1 MTTDRERRA
10 NRANAKSSTG
20 PKTASGKAR
29 SAQNALRHGLNV
41 SILSDPALAPLAE
54 AMARR
59 IVGHD
64 ADAEALERARRVA
77 EAQVDINRVR
87 GARRRLITGLLTDP
101 KYQSLRVLRQQ
112 LRLMKTIDRV
122 ERIRGAPFEIEE
134 IEEMID
140 LEPLEGDAKLAAVV
154 EDKSSELAAL
164 DRYERRALSRR
175 KAAIRNFDAARTLA
189 VMRRPYDASRDLRK
203 RPSRSDRIK

>member
-1 MTTDRERRA
+1 LTTDRERRA

-41 SILSDPALAPLAE
+41 STWSVPALAPLAE
-54 AMARR
+54 ATARR
-59 IVGHD
+59 IAGLD
-64 ADAEALERARRVA
+64 ADAEALERARRIA

-101 KYQSLRVLRQQ
+101 KYQPQQALRQQ
-112 LRLMKTIDRV
+112 LRV
-122 ERIRGAPFEIEE
+122 ERTRGAPIEIDEIEE
-134 IEEMID
+134 I
-140 LEPLEGDAKLAAVV
+140 EPLEGDAKLVAVV
-154 EDKSSELAAL
+154 EDKSSELATL

-189 VMRRPYDASRDLRK
+189 ITQRPYEA
-203 RPSRSDRIK
+203 

>member
-41 SILSDPALAPLAE
+41 STLSDPALAPLAE
-54 AMARR
+54 AMARS
-59 IVGHD
+59 IAGHD
-64 ADAEALERARRVA
+64 ADAEALDRARRIA

-87 GARRRLITGLLTDP
+87 GSRRRLITRLLTDP
-101 KYQSLRVLRQQ
+101 KYQPLQALKQQ

-122 ERIRGAPFEIEE
+122 ERTRGEPFEIDE
-134 IEEMID
+134 IEEMVY
-140 LEPLEGDAKLAAVV
+140 LETLEGDAKLAAVV

-189 VMRRPYDASRDLRK
+189 ITKRPYEA
-203 RPSRSDRIK
+203 

>member
-1 MTTDRERRA
+1 MTTDRQRRA
-10 NRANAKSSTG
+10 NRANSKSSTG
-20 PKTASGKAR
+20 PKTAPGKAR

-41 SILSDPALAPLAE
+41 STLSDPALAPLAE

-59 IVGHD
+59 IAGHD
-64 ADAEALERARRVA
+64 ADAEALEHARRIA

-122 ERIRGAPFEIEE
+122 ERARGAAFEIDEIEE
-134 IEEMID
+134 LVH

-189 VMRRPYDASRDLRK
+189 IMPRPYKA
-203 RPSRSDRIK
+203 

>member
-1 MTTDRERRA
+1 LTTDRERRA

-41 SILSDPALAPLAE
+41 SALSDPALAPLVE

-59 IVGHD
+59 IAGQD
-64 ADAEALERARRVA
+64 ADAEALERAWRIA

-87 GARRRLITGLLTDP
+87 RARKRLITGLLTDP
-101 KYQSLRVLRQQ
+101 KYQPLQALGQQ
-112 LRLMKTIDRV
+112 LWLMKTIDRV
-122 ERIRGAPFEIEE
+122 ERTRGAPFEIDE
-134 IEEMID
+134 IEEMVY
-140 LEPLEGDAKLAAVV
+140 LEPLEGDAKLVAVV

-175 KAAIRNFDAARTLA
+175 EAAIRNFDAARTLA
-189 VMRRPYDASRDLRK
+189 ITQRPHE
-203 RPSRSDRIK
+203 I